1 MKKNKNMSLGTMIT
15 LAGYAF
21 VGYFGVK
28 LAVNNAQVIGFA
40 TRLFYMGI
48 ESTAVI
54 VTLYYLRFFALF
66 YLALILQIILH
77 EGGHLVCGLLSGYK
91 YSSFRIFDHIWIN
104 DGERIRHK
112 RMSVPGTGGQ
122 CLMSPPELKEGRMPV
137 LLYNYGGAIMN
148 GLSAV
153 ASWALSS
160 LLPETSA
167 LWTFLKLSALFG
179 AMLSLTNAIPLRV
192 GLIDNDGRNAITL
205 MKSPEATRALWIQLK
220 ANEQLA
226 RGQRL
231 RDMPEEW
238 FEVPDDEKL
247 KLPLLATLGVLAEG
261 RLMDERRFEEA
272 DLLMDRLLSDECGI
286 IGLYEGLLK
295 CDRMYIELISEN
307 RPEKIEE
314 ILTKA
319 QKNLIKKM
327 QSSIS
332 VIRTEYAL
340 ALLYDRD
347 EAKAKKVEARFEKLA
362 KEYPYPSE
370 LAGERELMEI
380 VRQRF
385 CISSNNQV

>member
-21 VGYFGVK
+21 VGYFGAK

-179 AMLSLTNAIPLRV
+179 AMLSLTNAIPLRI

-286 IGLYEGLLK
+286 VGLYEGLLK

-319 QKNLIKKM
+319 QKNLMKKM

-362 KEYPYPSE
+362 REYPYPLE